1 MEVKDR
7 EDESKLNML
16 IGNML
21 PNLRNVG
28 YNLNILMPF
37 DFLRPPRGT
46 CCTEPIIMVK
56 ILINIIILA

>member
-1 MEVKDR
+1 MEVKYL

-16 IGNML
+16 IRNML
-21 PNLRNVG
+21 SNLRNVG

-37 DFLRPPRGT
+37 DFLRPPKGT
-46 CCTEPIIMVK
+46 SRTESLIMVK